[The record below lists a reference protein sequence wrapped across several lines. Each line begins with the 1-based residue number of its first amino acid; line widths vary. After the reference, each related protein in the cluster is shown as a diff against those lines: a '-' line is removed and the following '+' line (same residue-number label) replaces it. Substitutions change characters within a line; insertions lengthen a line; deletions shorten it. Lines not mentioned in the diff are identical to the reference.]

1 MIYHNAVVE
10 LVLNNEIW
18 TPEMYYQLPKPIVSN
33 LRISR
38 MYSQVDKEKK
48 KAPKFFVRKMLS
60 HLLKLIKKSQ
70 KLKKF
75 NFTNESV
82 IVLEADGSDNNDL
95 VTKVYI
101 PMGFTLLSSDKEEEK
116 EYPGEAGGLMISDID
131 TVLQKLNINLI

>member
-1 MIYHNAVVE
+1 
-10 LVLNNEIW
+10 
-18 TPEMYYQLPKPIVSN
+18 
-33 LRISR
+33 
-38 MYSQVDKEKK
+38 
-48 KAPKFFVRKMLS
+48 MLS

-101 PMGFTLLSSDKEEEK
+101 PMGFTLLSSEEEEK
-116 EYPGEAGGLMISDID
+116 EYPRSGGLMISDID